1 MNELDNTVVLDGNS
15 LTIDDIVSIGKG
27 GKTVAL
33 DGKSLESCALSR
45 QFLLKKVQEG
55 NIIYGVNTSFGSM
68 CNKII
73 NDDSIELLQENLIRT
88 HAAGLGEPLH
98 YTIAQA
104 AVAVRLNSLI
114 KGYSGVRVELLEF
127 MKDLINNGI
136 APYIPTRGS
145 VGASGDL
152 IHLSHLALA
161 IIGEGQ
167 VFYRG
172 GLMKASEALDKCNL
186 KPFKLGLKEGIALIN
201 GTSVMTAISAFAVYD
216 AKQALAVECIAAAFS
231 IEIFNSISDFLD
243 PTLHRLKPHRG
254 QIRIAGILR
263 ELVSGSGNVVNR
275 ADLHEIIREESSPDR
290 DSSVFETSIF
300 IQNVYSIRCTP
311 QVLAP
316 VFEAIET
323 AENIVALEANSTNDN
338 PIIIPGENK
347 ILHGGNFH
355 GQSIGFYMDSLAIA
369 ISTMSN
375 IAERRL
381 NTLLDSKLN
390 GELPEYLISGI
401 RGLDM
406 GFMGAQYLATS
417 TTAEN
422 RQLANP
428 VSTNTISCNSSN
440 QDVVSMGTI
449 AARKV
454 YTQVCN
460 LKYILTLEVLADMQA
475 LSFKGYEKMGKGISE
490 YYGKLA
496 GYFKVY
502 EGKTV
507 FHDMLVEFLDLIFDK
522 DMLDHKEIYK
532 ISGKL

>member
-1 MNELDNTVVLDGNS
+1 MNNQNKSVILDGDN
-15 LTIDDIVSIGKG
+15 LTIDDIVAIGSGEKQA
-27 GKTVAL
+27 AL
-33 DGKSLESCALSR
+33 NKNSLEKCRASR
-45 QFLLKKVQEG
+45 EFLLKKIKDG
-55 NIIYGVNTSFGSM
+55 NIVYGVNTSFGSM
-68 CNKII
+68 CNKIVH
-73 NDDSIELLQENLIRT
+73 DDSIELLQENLVRS
-88 HAAGLGEPLH
+88 HAAGLGEPIH
-98 YTIAQA
+98 HTIALA

-127 MKDLINNGI
+127 MTEVINHQI
-136 APYIPTRGS
+136 APYIPSRGS

-152 IHLSHLALA
+152 IHLSHLALML
-161 IIGEGQ
+161 IGEGQ
-167 VFYRG
+167 VFYKG
-172 GLMKASEALDKCNL
+172 KLIKAEEAFRLTKL

-201 GTSVMTAISAFAVYD
+201 GTSVMTAIAAFAVYH
-216 AKQALAVECIAAAFS
+216 AKHALAVECIAAAFS

-243 PTLHRLKPHRG
+243 ETLHQLKPHRG
-254 QIRIAGILR
+254 QIKIAKILR
-263 ELVSGSGNVVNR
+263 ELVAGSKNVVNR
-275 ADLHEIIREESSPDR
+275 SDLHEIIREEANGD
-290 DSSVFETSIF
+290 DHVFETSIF

-316 VFEAIET
+316 VYEAIET
-323 AENIVALEANSTNDN
+323 AENIVVLEANSSNDN
-338 PIIIPGENK
+338 PIIIPEENK

-369 ISTMSN
+369 LSTMSN
-375 IAERRL
+375 ISERRL

-428 VSTNTISCNSSN
+428 VSTNNISCNSSN
-440 QDVVSMGTI
+440 QDVVSMGTV

-460 LKYILTLEVLADMQA
+460 LKYILTLEILADLQA
-475 LSFKGYEKMGKGISE
+475 MSFKDPSKMGKGISG
-490 YYGKLA
+490 YYKKLVSH
-496 GYFKVY
+496 FTVY
-502 EGKTV
+502 NGKTV
-507 FHDMLVEFLDLIFDK
+507 FHDMLTNFLDLIFEK
-522 DMLDHKEIYK
+522 DILNHRDIFEI
-532 ISGKL
+532 